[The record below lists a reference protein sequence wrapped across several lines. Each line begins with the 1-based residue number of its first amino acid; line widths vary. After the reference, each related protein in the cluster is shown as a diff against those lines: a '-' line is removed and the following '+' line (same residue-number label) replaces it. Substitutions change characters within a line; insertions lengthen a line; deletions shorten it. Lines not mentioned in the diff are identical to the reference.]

1 MIPAVSTP
9 GDVEMSTYLPR
20 FASIQEGNAI
30 LPILILCFLTFH
42 APIYWA
48 HQVNKRDSRPP
59 SSVVAFFLSF
69 LPSPVG
75 GILYVHGLFGAI
87 PCLAAILWL
96 MSQSSGIEADRLIF
110 GNSVFIMAVSS
121 SCSAALM
128 RRRLKSAARE
138 TDFSE

>member
-1 MIPAVSTP
+1 MN
-9 GDVEMSTYLPR
+9 TYLPSL
-20 FASIQEGNAI
+20 ASIQEGNVI

-42 APIYWA
+42 TPIYLA
-48 HQVNKRDSRPP
+48 HQANKRNSSPP
-59 SSVVAFFLSF
+59 SSAVAFFLSF

-96 MSQSSGIEADRLIF
+96 MSQSSGIETDRLIF
-110 GNSVFIMAVSS
+110 GNSVVIMAVSS

-128 RRRLKSAARE
+128 RRSMKRSVKEKTIL
-138 TDFSE
+138 SE